1 MSFPAALPGRRER
14 QLDSMRAR
22 LFQAALSEFQRVGF
36 ARASV
41 SRIARAAGASRA
53 SFYFH
58 FPTKEHVLLE
68 LEWIEERRVV
78 ERLEPAGSLRDAF
91 HALAEGIL
99 ELHARLGDG
108 ELVRD
113 MFSIYV
119 RRPTELRI
127 DEQRYPIGRAF
138 TRLFREAAARGELR
152 AGLEPDAAARVFL
165 VSVMGMQ
172 TGPPTTRERLR
183 ADFELL
189 FSLYLEDESREAWR
203 GGSMPRAS

>member
-14 QLDSMRAR
+14 QIDSTRAR

-41 SRIARAAGASRA
+41 SRIAREAGLSRA

-78 ERLEPAGSLRDAF
+78 ERIEPAGNLRDAF
-91 HALAEGIL
+91 DALAEGIV
-99 ELHARLGDG
+99 ELHARLGD
-108 ELVRD
+108 EDLVRD
-113 MFSIYV
+113 MFSIYA
-119 RRPTELRI
+119 RRPAELHI
-127 DEQRYPIGRAF
+127 DEQPYPIARTL

-152 AGLEPDAAARVFL
+152 AELEPDSAARLFMASL
-165 VSVMGMQ
+165 MGLQ
-172 TGPPTTRERLR
+172 TGPHTTPERLR
-183 ADFELL
+183 TDLHLL
-189 FSLYLEDESREAWR
+189 FSLFLEDSATKR
-203 GGSMPRAS
+203 GEED